1 MSDETAVGR
10 TCSWCSAAA
19 PESATQCPNC
29 GAALAQRES
38 IGDLVIPGVT
48 TVDPALQAIDGQ
60 PIHLRGPSP
69 TQGMAS
75 GMMAAAV
82 LPGPLAIAA
91 IGGLAAVGAA
101 EYLGAGRHG
110 SERPAIGD
118 IGQPSEVTLR
128 ALHRLEGAESGQ
140 AATPATDPWGD
151 LPVQP
156 AAGPPPGDPWRDLP
170 TDPEAD
176 PG

>member
-1 MSDETAVGR
+1 MPDESMNGR

-19 PESATQCPNC
+19 PDSATQCPSC

-38 IGDLVIPGVT
+38 IGGLVIPGVT
-48 TVDPALQAIDGQ
+48 TVDLALHAIDGQ

-75 GMMAAAV
+75 GVMAAAV

-101 EYLGAGRHG
+101 EYLGAARHS

-128 ALHRLEGAESGQ
+128 ALERLEGAETGQ
-140 AATPATDPWGD
+140 VAAPATDPWLD
-151 LPVQP
+151 LPVRP
-156 AAGPPPGDPWRDLP
+156 ADGPAVDDPWRDLP
-170 TDPEAD
+170 IAPEAD

>member
-1 MSDETAVGR
+1 MSDEVVVGR

-19 PESATQCPNC
+19 PEPATQCPSC

-48 TVDPALQAIDGQ
+48 TVDPALQAIDGH

-101 EYLGAGRHG
+101 EYLGAGRHS

-128 ALHRLEGAESGQ
+128 ALERLEGAESGQ
-140 AATPATDPWGD
+140 AAAPAT
-151 LPVQP
+151 
-156 AAGPPPGDPWRDLP
+156 DPWRDLP
-170 TDPEAD
+170 VGPSAGPPVDAPWRDLPIDPETDP
-176 PG
+176 G